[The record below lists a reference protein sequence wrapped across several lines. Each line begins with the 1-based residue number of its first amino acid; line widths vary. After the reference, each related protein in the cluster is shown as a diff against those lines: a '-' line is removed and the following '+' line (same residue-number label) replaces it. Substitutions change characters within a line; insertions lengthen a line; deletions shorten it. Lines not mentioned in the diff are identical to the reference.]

1 MADPGPRKWSQSQQH
16 QAGGGMEQEEG
27 KQEGGLGG
35 GEGEA
40 GCETMRRE
48 EGVRHGEDLARGGP
62 LGPGQG
68 SCLSGA

>member
-35 GEGEA
+35 GEA